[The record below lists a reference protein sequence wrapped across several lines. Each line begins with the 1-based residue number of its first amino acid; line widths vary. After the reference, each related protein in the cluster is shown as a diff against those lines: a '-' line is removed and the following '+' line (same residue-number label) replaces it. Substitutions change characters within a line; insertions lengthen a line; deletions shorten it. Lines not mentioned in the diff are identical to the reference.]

1 MTTLSQVM
9 FGSVMLAYCGLVHVV
24 VVAWS
29 IPLFQRLAGVERIV
43 RHPIRRTI
51 VFLCTTILVLLL
63 AHTIQIWSWSM
74 MFLLFG
80 AFESG
85 PNSFYFSVVT
95 YTTLGYG
102 DIVLGD
108 GIKIFGTF
116 AAIAGLL
123 AFGIS
128 TAFLLSV
135 LVKLLPNVFGSGGD
149 RD

>member
-1 MTTLSQVM
+1 MTTLSQIIL
-9 FGSVMLAYCGLVHVV
+9 GSIMLSYCAVVHVL

-29 IPLFQRLAGVERIV
+29 IPLFQRLSRVDGIIR
-43 RHPIRRTI
+43 RPMRRTI
-51 VFLCTTILVLLL
+51 VFLCTAILVLLL
-63 AHTIQIWSWSM
+63 AHTIQIWSWSVV
-74 MFLLFG
+74 FLWFG

-85 PNSFYFSVVT
+85 PQSFYFSVVT

-102 DIVLGD
+102 DIVLAD

-128 TAFLLSV
+128 TAFLLGV
-135 LVKLLPNVFGSGGD
+135 LVRLLPDVFGNSSD
-149 RD
+149 RE

>member
-1 MTTLSQVM
+1 MTTLSQIIL
-9 FGSVMLAYCGLVHVV
+9 GSIMLSYCSVVHVF

-29 IPLFQRLAGVERIV
+29 IPLFQRLARVERFV
-43 RHPIRRTI
+43 SRPVRRTI
-51 VFLCTTILVLLL
+51 IFLCTAILVVLA
-63 AHTIQIWSWSM
+63 AHTIQIWSWSV
-74 MFLLFG
+74 MFLWFG
-80 AFESG
+80 AFDSNHE
-85 PNSFYFSVVT
+85 SFYFSVVT

-102 DIVLGD
+102 DIILGD

-135 LVKLLPNVFGSGGD
+135 LVRLLPNVFGNSST
-149 RD
+149 